1 MEQNVMSSKKRFASA
16 SATDQSPKKGY
27 RIICTIDR
35 IEEFDMKE
43 EDTPVVLVTTATI
56 GRIDASCDVNMQ
68 KGNRKISLRGVD
80 NVVILPDPS
89 VKVYATNVGG
99 TGVIKMT
106 L

>member
-1 MEQNVMSSKKRFASA
+1 MSTKKQRSA
-16 SATDQSPKKGY
+16 SATDESPKKGY
-27 RIICTIDR
+27 RIVCTIDR

-43 EDTPVVLVTTATI
+43 DDTPVVLVTTAAI
-56 GRIDASCDVNMQ
+56 GSIDASCDMNIQ

-89 VKVYATNVGG
+89 VKVFATKVKG
-99 TGVIKMT
+99 TINMT